1 MNNIFSLTK
10 VFLKSSFYLFED
22 SKKKRGLSSKVKGTL
37 FLIFIGI
44 CFLPTLFGI
53 GFLTSYVCD
62 MAAQLNMQNI
72 LPGLFLTIVSIA
84 TAIFALLYVIN
95 IFYFGNDN
103 ESIMHMPL
111 KPYQILTARLITVL
125 IYEYVTQILLV
136 LVPII
141 IYGIKFGSFMYWIYA
156 TIIFFT
162 IPLIPVI
169 LCSIIAMLIMP
180 LLNISKNKDM
190 VKILAGLV
198 MILVI
203 VGYSAI
209 SNSFATS
216 NTMSDQGMADLLI
229 KGDTSAFGTMSRII
243 PSVRFSA
250 LAIVNQTDFYG
261 FLNMIIYLAVNVLGF
276 IIFIALGQLLYLKG
290 IKGLNQGYSKK
301 GFDTSKIYEQSAISK
316 NIMLSYAIKE
326 FRILFR
332 TPMYFL
338 NCVLVSILLP
348 VVMVTSLT
356 FGKSSASNGS
366 LEALTNSL
374 DWSSLAAIV
383 FALGFAMGVGV
394 SSLNSIAASALSRD
408 GHDFLFFKY
417 APLKIETQLWGKL
430 IPALVL
436 GVLGTL
442 IMIIAACFFITVPL
456 WVIFLV
462 IPSIILGTFLQAF
475 IGLTIDVL
483 MPKLTWIN
491 EASAVKQNMNV
502 LIAMAISIA
511 IAAATVFLNIRFLTE
526 MSVWMKISIF
536 SLLFIALDIA
546 AYKLLIF
553 IANKRIPEII
563 I

>member
-1 MNNIFSLTK
+1 LT
-10 VFLKSSFYLFED
+10 
-22 SKKKRGLSSKVKGTL
+22 
-37 FLIFIGI
+37 
-44 CFLPTLFGI
+44 
-53 GFLTSYVCD
+53 
-62 MAAQLNMQNI
+62 
-72 LPGLFLTIVSIA
+72 
-84 TAIFALLYVIN
+84 
-95 IFYFGNDN
+95 
-103 ESIMHMPL
+103 
-111 KPYQILTARLITVL
+111 
-125 IYEYVTQILLV
+125 
-136 LVPII
+136 
-141 IYGIKFGSFMYWIYA
+141 
-156 TIIFFT
+156 
-162 IPLIPVI
+162 
-169 LCSIIAMLIMP
+169 
-180 LLNISKNKDM
+180 
-190 VKILAGLV
+190 
-198 MILVI
+198 
-203 VGYSAI
+203 
-209 SNSFATS
+209 
-216 NTMSDQGMADLLI
+216 
-229 KGDTSAFGTMSRII
+229 KGDTSAFGIMSRIT

-250 LAIVNQTDFYG
+250 LAIVNQNDVYG

-276 IIFIALGQLLYLKG
+276 IIFIVLGQLLYFKG

-338 NCVLVSILLP
+338 NCVLISILLP
-348 VVMVTSLT
+348 VIMATSLT
-356 FGKSSASNGS
+356 FSKSSARNGP
-366 LEALTNSL
+366 L
-374 DWSSLAAIV
+374 SSLTGSIDWASSAAIV
-383 FALGFAMGVGV
+383 FAVGFAMGVGI
-394 SSLNSIAASALSRD
+394 SSLNSVAASALSRD

-483 MPKLTWIN
+483 MPKLTWVN

-502 LIAMAISIA
+502 LIAMALSIA
-511 IAAATVFLNIRFLTE
+511 IAAAVVIVNIKFLTE
-526 MSVWMKISIF
+526 MSAWMKISIF

>member
-1 MNNIFSLTK
+1 MMNNIFSLTK

-44 CFLPTLFGI
+44 CFLPTLVGV

-136 LVPII
+136 LVPMI

-190 VKILAGLV
+190 VKIL
-198 MILVI
+198 VI

-209 SNSFATS
+209 LSSFATS
-216 NTMSDQGMADLLI
+216 NTMSDQRMADLLI
-229 KGDTSAFGTMSRII
+229 KGDTSAFWTMSRSI

-250 LAIVNQTDFYG
+250 LAIVNQNDVYG

-276 IIFIALGQLLYLKG
+276 IIFIALGQLLYFKG

-301 GFDTSKIYEQSAISK
+301 GFDTSKIYEQSASSK
-316 NIMLSYAIKE
+316 N
-326 FRILFR
+326 
-332 TPMYFL
+332 
-338 NCVLVSILLP
+338 
-348 VVMVTSLT
+348 
-356 FGKSSASNGS
+356 
-366 LEALTNSL
+366 
-374 DWSSLAAIV
+374 
-383 FALGFAMGVGV
+383 
-394 SSLNSIAASALSRD
+394 
-408 GHDFLFFKY
+408 
-417 APLKIETQLWGKL
+417 
-430 IPALVL
+430 
-436 GVLGTL
+436 
-442 IMIIAACFFITVPL
+442 
-456 WVIFLV
+456 
-462 IPSIILGTFLQAF
+462 
-475 IGLTIDVL
+475 
-483 MPKLTWIN
+483 
-491 EASAVKQNMNV
+491 
-502 LIAMAISIA
+502 
-511 IAAATVFLNIRFLTE
+511 
-526 MSVWMKISIF
+526 
-536 SLLFIALDIA
+536 
-546 AYKLLIF
+546 
-553 IANKRIPEII
+553 
-563 I
+563 